1 MPAMSV
7 TMSPTCAQARALVLI
22 NGDDVYEDLFCASI
36 KLQEI
41 LVETGFAARV
51 VAGTDRLSM
60 AAEADLVVLYTALGL
75 FPQSRQKA
83 LADAVASGTGLI
95 AVHSASVFP
104 RSPDGG
110 VAEDHRAIAELIGC
124 RFVSHGPDPHESRFA
139 VGISRTHP
147 VVRDLPSFDITHEH
161 YELELT
167 APGEVIAWREP
178 APRGGA
184 VREPVCY
191 VRSFGA
197 GRVCYLQLGHDM
209 RVWDEPA
216 VRELIA
222 RAAHWARRP
231 FRPGEAR

>member
-1 MPAMSV
+1 MTVANA
-7 TMSPTCAQARALVLI
+7 PTRTQARALVLI
-22 NGDDVYEDLFCASI
+22 NGDDVYEDLFIASI

-41 LVETGFAARV
+41 LVGTGFAARL
-51 VAGTDRLSM
+51 VAGTDRLTL
-60 AAEADLVVLYTALGL
+60 AAEADLVVLYTALGQ
-75 FPQSRQKA
+75 FPEARQKA
-83 LADAVASGTGLI
+83 LADAVAAGTGLI

-110 VAEDHRAIAELIGC
+110 VADDHRLIAELIGC
-124 RFVSHGPDPHESRFA
+124 RFASHGPDPHESRFT
-139 VGISRTHP
+139 VGVSGAHP
-147 VVRDLPSFDITHEH
+147 VVRGLAAFDITHEH

-178 APRGGA
+178 AARGAAIG
-184 VREPVCY
+184 EPVCY
-191 VRSFGA
+191 VRSFGT

-216 VRELIA
+216 VRELIV

-231 FRPGEAR
+231 IGPGESR